1 MRCGDMEDA
10 GFEGGDEECSV
21 EDGGGKELT
30 AEEEAAAE
38 QAAAKLAEEAR
49 QAKKAWERELNRKR
63 QARYRERHPKE
74 VKERN
79 DAHYQDN
86 KWAIRARQNER
97 NAQLRL
103 ARDGA
108 GGAAGEAGTAAGGPH
123 FGVLPGCRG
132 VCNPAMCAACLAA
145 LRAGRHPVRQRVNEA
160 YVIAAQEEKALPVD
174 AQEEAAFRA
183 RAAMTLCE
191 EGCRVLETDL
201 RAPTCRF
208 WGECRRC
215 KAVKHRQRDF
225 EAAQGAFYA
234 AHREEVDESHRQA
247 DRAWMEWVN
256 SWSAGFGSGPQ
267 AGAAR
272 RAAIELELAA
282 LITARS

>member
-21 EDGGGKELT
+21 EDGAAKELT

-38 QAAAKLAEEAR
+38 KAEEAR

-79 DAHYQDN
+79 DAHYQYN
-86 KWAIRARQNER
+86 KYEIRARQNER

-108 GGAAGEAGTAAGGPH
+108 AGAGAAGAGAGGPH

-145 LRAGRHPVRQRVNEA
+145 LRSKRHPVLQ
-160 YVIAAQEEKALPVD
+160 
-174 AQEEAAFRA
+174 
-183 RAAMTLCE
+183 M
-191 EGCRVLETDL
+191 
-201 RAPTCRF
+201 
-208 WGECRRC
+208 
-215 KAVKHRQRDF
+215 
-225 EAAQGAFYA
+225 
-234 AHREEVDESHRQA
+234 
-247 DRAWMEWVN
+247 
-256 SWSAGFGSGPQ
+256 
-267 AGAAR
+267 
-272 RAAIELELAA
+272 
-282 LITARS
+282 